1 MRQIAGAPAA
11 AGNRAAIL
19 LIRVAAILNVIH
31 ASLTYYSARQR
42 NRSGAPYME
51 PFEREVVSDLDEQT
65 DDRAESRRKLP
76 LHVRILL
83 GLFIGATLGS
93 GARAMLG
100 PDAPALTWVVRHLA
114 EPVGQLFLRA
124 LLMTVVP
131 LVVSSLVVGVAG
143 IGDVRRLGR
152 VGVRTVGFCLVISVI
167 SVGLGILLANTVR
180 PGTRLDPATRD
191 LLMAEYGDAGRQLS
205 ITNEGAQQAPTNESP
220 LMSFA
225 RTLVPANPLE
235 SMARSTPDMIGIMF
249 FSIVFGAALTLV
261 SRESAAPVM
270 ALLDGVFKVIA
281 KVIDIV
287 MKVAPVGVACLL
299 FTMTARFGFGFLI
312 SLGWYVVTV
321 LAGLAIHTF
330 IVYPI
335 ALKLAAHVSP
345 AEFFKRVRTVM
356 LTAFST
362 SSSNAT
368 LPTAL
373 RVSELNLGVP
383 REIGAFVLTVGATA
397 NQNGTALYEGVT
409 VLFLA
414 QLAGVDLTLAQ
425 QLMIVYLAVLGSV
438 GTAGVPSGSTPFV
451 VAVLVTIGINPAL
464 IAIILGVDRLLDMC
478 RTVVNVVG
486 DMTAAV
492 YVAKREGAALEI

>member
-1 MRQIAGAPAA
+1 
-11 AGNRAAIL
+11 
-19 LIRVAAILNVIH
+19 
-31 ASLTYYSARQR
+31 
-42 NRSGAPYME
+42 ME
-51 PFEREVVSDLDEQT
+51 RFEHEVVSDLDEQT
-65 DDRAESRRKLP
+65 DDRERARRRTP
-76 LHVRILL
+76 LHVRILY
-83 GLFIGATLGS
+83 GLVAGATLG
-93 GARAMLG
+93 GAARALLG
-100 PDAPALTWVVRHLA
+100 PDSSRLEWVVRHVA
-114 EPVGQLFLRA
+114 EPIGQLFLRS

-131 LVVSSLVVGVAG
+131 LVVSSLIVGVAG

-152 VGVRTVGFCLVISVI
+152 LGARTIAYCLVISLV
-167 SVGLGILLANTVR
+167 SVALGIFLANTVR

-191 LLMAEYGDAGRQLS
+191 LLMAEYGADASRQAAS
-205 ITNEGAQQAPTNESP
+205 AASGSESP
-220 LMSFA
+220 MMSFV
-225 RTLVPANPLE
+225 RTLVPSNPLE

-261 SRESAAPVM
+261 APESAAP
-270 ALLDGVFKVIA
+270 LLAVLDAVFKAVA

-287 MKVAPVGVACLL
+287 MKVAPLGVACLL
-299 FTMTARFGFGFLI
+299 FVMTARFGFGFLV
-312 SLGWYVVTV
+312 SLAWYVTTV
-321 LAGLAIHTF
+321 LGGLAIHTF
-330 IVYPI
+330 VVYTI
-335 ALKLAAHVSP
+335 ALRAAAGVSP
-345 AEFFKRVRTVM
+345 REFFRRVRTVM

-373 RVSELNLGVP
+373 RVSEANLGVP

-425 QLMIVYLAVLGSV
+425 QMTIVYLAVLGSI
-438 GTAGVPSGSTPFV
+438 GTAGVPAGSIPFV
-451 VAVLVTIGINPAL
+451 VAVLATVGINPAL
-464 IAIILGVDRLLDMC
+464 IAIIIGVDRLLDMS

-492 YVAKREGAALEI
+492 YVAKKEGAALQI

>member
-1 MRQIAGAPAA
+1 
-11 AGNRAAIL
+11 
-19 LIRVAAILNVIH
+19 
-31 ASLTYYSARQR
+31 
-42 NRSGAPYME
+42 ME

-65 DDRAESRRKLP
+65 DDRADARRRIP
-76 LHVRILL
+76 LHIRILL
-83 GLFIGATLGS
+83 GLVVGATLGS
-93 GARAMLG
+93 AARAMLG
-100 PDAPALTWVVRHLA
+100 PGAPAVEWVVRHIA
-114 EPVGQLFLRA
+114 EPVGQLFLRS

-131 LVVSSLVVGVAG
+131 LVVSSLIVGVAG

-152 VGVRTVGFCLVISVI
+152 VGVRTVGFCLVISIV

-180 PGTRLDPATRD
+180 PGMRLDPVTRD
-191 LLMAEYGDAGRQLS
+191 LLMAQYAGVS
-205 ITNEGAQQAPTNESP
+205 TQAAPAPADESP

-225 RTLVPANPLE
+225 RMLVPANPLE

-261 SRESAAPVM
+261 SRESAAPVT

-287 MKVAPVGVACLL
+287 MKVAPIGVACLL

-312 SLGWYVVTV
+312 SLGWYVMTV

-330 IVYPI
+330 VVYPL
-335 ALKLAAHVSP
+335 ALKLAARVSP
-345 AEFFKRVRTVM
+345 LEFFKRVRTVM

-373 RVSELNLGVP
+373 RVSDLNLGVP

-486 DMTAAV
+486 DLAAAV
-492 YVAKREGAALEI
+492 YVARREGATLKI

>member
-1 MRQIAGAPAA
+1 
-11 AGNRAAIL
+11 
-19 LIRVAAILNVIH
+19 
-31 ASLTYYSARQR
+31 
-42 NRSGAPYME
+42 ME
-51 PFEREVVSDLDEQT
+51 PFEREVVSDLDAQT
-65 DDRAESRRKLP
+65 DDRAETHARTP
-76 LHVRILL
+76 LHVRIML
-83 GLFIGATLGS
+83 GLVVGATLGG
-93 GARAMLG
+93 GARALLG
-100 PDAPALTWVVRHLA
+100 PDAPSLAWAITHIA

-152 VGVRTVGFCLVISVI
+152 VGVRTVGFCLVISIV
-167 SVGLGILLANTVR
+167 SVAIGILLANTVR
-180 PGTRLDPATRD
+180 PGLRLDAETRD
-191 LLMAEYGDAGRQLS
+191 LLMIQYADASKQV
-205 ITNEGAQQAPTNESP
+205 AAPAATDESP
-220 LMSFA
+220 LMSFV
-225 RTLVPANPLE
+225 RMLVPANPLE

-249 FSIVFGAALTLV
+249 FSIVFGVALTLV
-261 SRESAAPVM
+261 PRESAAPVK
-270 ALLDGVFKVIA
+270 ALLDGVFRVIA
-281 KVIDIV
+281 KVIDMV
-287 MKVAPVGVACLL
+287 MKVAPIGVACLL

-312 SLGWYVVTV
+312 SLGWYVMTV
-321 LAGLAIHTF
+321 LGGLAIHTF
-330 IVYPI
+330 VVYPI
-335 ALKLAAHVSP
+335 ALRLAAHVSP
-345 AEFFKRVRTVM
+345 AAFFKQVRTVM

-425 QLMIVYLAVLGSV
+425 QLMVVYLAVLGSV

-486 DMTAAV
+486 DLAATV
-492 YVAKREGAALEI
+492 YVAKREGATLGI

>member
-1 MRQIAGAPAA
+1 
-11 AGNRAAIL
+11 
-19 LIRVAAILNVIH
+19 
-31 ASLTYYSARQR
+31 
-42 NRSGAPYME
+42 ME
-51 PFEREVVSDLDEQT
+51 QFEREVVSDLDEQT
-65 DDRAESRRKLP
+65 DDRAAARGRIP

-83 GLFIGATLGS
+83 GLAAGAVLGS
-93 GARAMLG
+93 TARAMLG
-100 PDAPALTWVVRHLA
+100 PDSPLLASAIRHVA
-114 EPVGQLFLRA
+114 EPVGQLFLRS

-152 VGVRTVGFCLVISVI
+152 VGVRTVGFCLVISIV

-180 PGTRLDPATRD
+180 PGTRLDPQTRD
-191 LLMAEYGDAGRQLS
+191 LLMAEYSDAS
-205 ITNEGAQQAPTNESP
+205 KQAAPAPPTGESP
-220 LMSFA
+220 FMSFA
-225 RTLVPANPLE
+225 RMLVPANPLE

-261 SRESAAPVM
+261 AKETAAPVV
-270 ALLDGVFKVIA
+270 AVLDGVFKVIA

-287 MKVAPVGVACLL
+287 MKVAPIGVACLL

-330 IVYPI
+330 VVYPI

-345 AEFFKRVRTVM
+345 REFFKRVRTVM

-464 IAIILGVDRLLDMC
+464 IAIIIGVDRLLDMC

-486 DMTAAV
+486 DLAATV
-492 YVAKREGAALEI
+492 YVAKREGAELQI